1 MEKMEKKSRQ
11 NKRAQV
17 GLYVIIALV
26 IVGLIVGF
34 VLFRDKFSASSV
46 PAQLVP
52 VYTYYS
58 DCIQEESKLALDFAG
73 THGGRIFA
81 RDYIPGSDY
90 APFSS
95 QMDFLG
101 SQVPYWYYLS
111 GSGIAKENVPTK
123 EEIQREVADYISEN
137 VGRCNFDSFY
147 AQGFSIDV
155 AKPSVNVQILD
166 NNVLVKVN
174 QKISVS
180 KGEDSAVKESFDVN
194 LVSGFGKLF
203 NSALQIYRL
212 EKSSSFLE
220 NYSVDV
226 LRMYTPVD
234 GVEINCAPKVWK
246 TGEVVD
252 GLKKALEAN
261 INAIK
266 FKGSYYTIKDKKNN
280 YFVVNSVTLDKEVSA
295 NLLYSSNWPTKVE
308 VNGEGVNQQVMVA
321 SPVGNQQGLGILGFC
336 YAPYHFIY
344 DVRFPV
350 MITLY
355 NGQDTFQFPVVVVI
369 DKNTPREAGFYD
381 IGNETREED
390 ICVDANNNVEVRVF
404 DVNLNPVNGDVSA
417 DFVCV
422 NQECPIGESKTGIV
436 RGNVPACVNGYV
448 KVRAEGYAEKKQ
460 LFSSNKESSAD
471 IILDR
476 EKEMNVEIN
485 IGGKPLEGNAI
496 VSFTGER
503 NYFITLPEM
512 NKMKLSEGLY
522 NVSIFVYGNSSVVI
536 PAGTRRQ
543 CYQVQN
549 PGLLG
554 FGGTREECTDI
565 NIPETKIDNAL
576 IGGGKAEMYVL
587 ASDLDKSTLVLSVDS
602 LGKPSSI
609 EQLQE
614 NYIIFDSKGAGMEF
628 K

>member
-1 MEKMEKKSRQ
+1 MEKKSKQ
-11 NKRAQV
+11 NKKGQV

-26 IVGLIVGF
+26 IVGLIVG
-34 VLFRDKFSASSV
+34 VALFRDRFTASSV

-58 DCIQEESKLALDFAG
+58 DCIQEEAKLALDFAG

-81 RDYIPGSDY
+81 GDYIPGSDY

-111 GSGIAKENVPTK
+111 GSGVVKENVPTK
-123 EEIQREVADYISEN
+123 SDMERELGDYISQNLEA
-137 VGRCNFDSFY
+137 CNFDSFY
-147 AQGFSIDV
+147 AQGFSIVSD
-155 AKPSVNVQILD
+155 KPSVNVQVLD
-166 NNVLVKVN
+166 NNVLVSVN
-174 QKISVS
+174 QRVSVS

-203 NSALQIYRL
+203 NYALQIYSL
-212 EKSSSFLE
+212 EKSNAFLE

-226 LRMYTPVD
+226 LRMYSPVD

-246 TGEVVD
+246 TREVVD

-266 FKGSYYTIKDKKNN
+266 LKGSYYSIKDKKDN
-280 YFVVNSVTLDKEVSA
+280 YFVVNSIALDKEVSA
-295 NLLYSSNWPTKVE
+295 NLLYSGSWPTKVE
-308 VNGEGVNQQVMVA
+308 INGEGVSGEVMVA
-321 SPVGNQQGLGILGFC
+321 SPIGNQQGLGILGFC
-336 YAPYHFIY
+336 YAPYHFLY
-344 DVRFPV
+344 DVSFPV

-369 DKNTPREAGFYD
+369 NRNMPREAGFYD
-381 IGNETREED
+381 IGNETQEED
-390 ICVDANNNVEVRVF
+390 ICKDASSSAEVRVL
-404 DVNLNPVNGDVSA
+404 DVNLNPIKSKVSA

-422 NQECPIGESKTGIV
+422 NQECPIGESSSGIV
-436 RGNVPACVNGYV
+436 RGNVPPCVNGYV

-460 LFSSNKESSAD
+460 LFSSNKEGSAD
-471 IILDR
+471 IILDK
-476 EKEMNVEIN
+476 EKEMNVEVVV
-485 IGGKPLEGNAI
+485 GGKPLDGNAI
-496 VSFTGER
+496 VSFVGER

-512 NKMKLSEGLY
+512 KKMSLSEGLY
-522 NVSIFVYGNSSVVI
+522 NISVFVYGNSSVVI
-536 PAGTRRQ
+536 PAGTKRQ
-543 CYQVQN
+543 CYQVQS
-549 PGLLG
+549 PGFLG
-554 FGGTREECTDI
+554 FGSTREECTDI
-565 NIPETKIDNAL
+565 NIPETKIESAL

-587 ASDLDKSTLVLSVDS
+587 SSDLDKSTLVLNVDS

-609 EQLQE
+609 EQLQD